1 MSFVVADKCIGTV
14 DHSCVEVCPVDCI
27 YDVGEDPE
35 NPDEPLM
42 VVIDPEECIGCGACV
57 PECPVEAIAP
67 IELVHEKWG
76 SFIQINAMITGRNA
90 NDGPEGSGDPHE
102 DIAAAAQEEHARLN
116 AA

>member
-67 IELVHEKWG
+67 IELVHLDPAEG
-76 SFIQINAMITGRNA
+76 QPSRTDSPPHFPRTPSV
-90 NDGPEGSGDPHE
+90 NDTP
-102 DIAAAAQEEHARLN
+102 RRRT
-116 AA
+116 